1 MEFRELPLG
10 ACFFTVPG
18 SYAPGTHL
26 VKVGLDRYM
35 VGGELREG
43 ISLHQQV
50 LRTYPPLERPL
61 TAREVKERRDGD
73 GLIRAVIAVDLS
85 DLVDRDLDGLNEL
98 ADELVLPRADD
109 PDYDDVSLCLSGVSY
124 RVVGAVEGPTREGD
138 EGGDYLKGRVLIE
151 VEGFVEVFDREARP
165 GEGDDG

>member
-18 SYAPGTHL
+18 SYATGTHL
-26 VKVGLDRYM
+26 VKVGLDRYT

-98 ADELVLPRADD
+98 ADELILPRADA
-109 PDYDDVSLCLSGVSY
+109 PDEVSPYLSDVSY